1 MKIKVTDSQDIY
13 PMPEPKDFA
22 PPGGPEVRQLAV
34 ESLALVG
41 GGKGD
46 GRGSKTAEE
55 PKGNVWQ
62 LSAYYMF

>member
-1 MKIKVTDSQDIY
+1 MKIKVTGSQDIY

-22 PPGGPEVRQLAV
+22 PPDGPEVRQLAV

-46 GRGSKTAEE
+46 GQGSKTAEE
-55 PKGNVWQ
+55 QESNV
-62 LSAYYMF
+62 